1 MMPGGRALMQL
12 VRPYSRLAATYDQT
26 LGWASFVR
34 TRRAFERLVRHYG
47 IRFASAADLGCGTG
61 LFACYLGRY
70 WGVPVFAV
78 DRSPE
83 MLQVA
88 RCNCPDPRVCWLR
101 QDLRCLRLPCPVD
114 LATAN
119 FDTVNHLLT
128 APSLRA
134 AFRRVYANL
143 RPGGWFVFDF
153 VTPRLPRDGLR
164 AYFRRFRSL
173 GLHLLRRIRWDPRT
187 RVLSSLI
194 VRRAPAS
201 CVPEME
207 VHRERAY
214 TPRQVVRC
222 LRAAGFLVRGLHDA
236 WTLRSPQR
244 CPERIIAV
252 AQKSRRRE
260 VSRT

>member
-1 MMPGGRALMQL
+1 MSGSGARTRL

-61 LFACYLGRY
+61 LFACYLSRR

-83 MLQVA
+83 MLRVA
-88 RCNCPDPRVCWLR
+88 RCNCPDRGVCWLR

-164 AYFRRFRSL
+164 AYFRRFRRL
-173 GLHLLRRIRWDPRT
+173 GLRPRRRIRWDPRT
-187 RVLSSLI
+187 RILTILI
-194 VRRAPAS
+194 ERRAPAG

-214 TPRQVVRC
+214 APRQVVSR
-222 LRAAGFLVRGLHDA
+222 LREAGFLVRGLHDA
-236 WTLRSPQR
+236 WTLRLPENI
-244 CPERIIAV
+244 PERMFVV
-252 AQKSRRRE
+252 AQKRRRRE
-260 VSRT
+260 ER

>member
-1 MMPGGRALMQL
+1 MDYL
-12 VRPYSRLAATYDQT
+12 VTRPYSRLAATYDQT

-34 TRRAFERLVRHYG
+34 TRRAFERLAQHYG
-47 IRFASAADLGCGTG
+47 MRFASAADLGCGTG
-61 LFACYLGRY
+61 LFACHLSRR

-83 MLQVA
+83 MLRVA
-88 RCNCPDPRVCWLR
+88 RCNCADPRVCWLR
-101 QDLRCLRLPCPVD
+101 QDLRCLQLPYPVD

-164 AYFRRFRSL
+164 AYFRRFRRL

-187 RVLSSLI
+187 RVLSILI
-194 VRRAPAS
+194 VRRAPAG